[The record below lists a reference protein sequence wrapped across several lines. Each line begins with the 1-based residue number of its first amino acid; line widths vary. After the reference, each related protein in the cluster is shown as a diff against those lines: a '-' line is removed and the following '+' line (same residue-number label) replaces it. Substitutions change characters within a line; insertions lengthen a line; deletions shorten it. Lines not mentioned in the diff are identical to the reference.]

1 MGNRTDRPYLAGFYH
16 YGIGLNDRNLRVV
29 GKIGTNKH
37 GFYKAEIYLGSART
51 AIKTNNSMF
60 PGSWTEDRINKGYIR
75 AVDKLNGATYG
86 VVEIPLSS
94 VEGLY
99 YKGINLKYVFWGNR
113 VKTV

>member
-1 MGNRTDRPYLAGFYH
+1 M
-16 YGIGLNDRNLRVV
+16 GLNAQGIKVV

-37 GFYKAEIYLGSART
+37 RFYKADIYVGSART

-60 PGSWTEDRINKGYIR
+60 PDSWSRQRVMRVVNKGYIR
-75 AVDKLNGATYG
+75 AIDKLNGATYG

-99 YKGINLKYVFWGNR
+99 YKGINLKYVFGGNR
-113 VKTV
+113 VKTVYPVW

>member
-1 MGNRTDRPYLAGFYH
+1 M
-16 YGIGLNDRNLRVV
+16 GLNAQGIRVI

-37 GFYKAEIYLGSART
+37 GFYKADIYVGSART

-60 PGSWTEDRINKGYIR
+60 PDSWTPQRVERVVNKGYIR
-75 AVDKLNGATYG
+75 AIEKLNGATHG

-99 YKGINLKYVFWGNR
+99 YKGINLKYIFVNGR
-113 VKTV
+113 VKTVYPTW